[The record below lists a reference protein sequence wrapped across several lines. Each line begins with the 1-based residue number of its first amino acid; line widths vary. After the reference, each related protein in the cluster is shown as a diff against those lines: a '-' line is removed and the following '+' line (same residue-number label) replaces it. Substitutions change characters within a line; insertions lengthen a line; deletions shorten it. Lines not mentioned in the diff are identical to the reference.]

1 MKIFYTLLLSFWAV
15 AAYGSDG
22 NARLMEQLKNTLANK
37 GYFDRQKEKRVLSLQ
52 QQVKE
57 CQPQDLEKR
66 YGLYSQLFE
75 EYRSYQYDSAYVYTQ
90 KLIKLSLAMNDVSKQ
105 YDSKIKLGIILI
117 SSGMFKETL
126 DCLTEVNPKVLN
138 RNSKL
143 CYYRLKCSYYVY
155 LANYNN
161 DKYYSSGYRK
171 IAQKY
176 LDTAISLTNRD
187 SFEQLMY
194 KAELPD
200 TAGQQTPNY
209 KYYELLLYHHKL
221 TAHQTAMIA
230 SALGDYNQGEKRMEL
245 LLIAAINDIRSSTK
259 ETNAIFKVGCELY
272 KNRRVK
278 DAYLFMREALNN
290 AEFYGSRLHKIEI
303 SSVLADIAANKILL
317 AENEKNK
324 FLVYLLSSLTAVII
338 ISLISFI
345 VFVQLKRLRVKELII
360 ADKNKQLE
368 KNNLRLA
375 EDARIKEVY
384 IGYFFNVY
392 AEYIIKLEK
401 LKRNIERKIKT
412 EKYGDIIKLLGNI
425 DIKKERDDL
434 FRTFDRVFLLMF
446 PDFITLFNALLKP
459 EDQIWPKGDEV
470 LNPHLRIFALLRLG
484 ISDNETI
491 AKILEY
497 TVSTIY
503 TYKIRIKSR
512 AIVGPDEFINRIMG
526 IQVVDN
532 TETTSP
538 GAHAH

>member
-22 NARLMEQLKNTLANK
+22 NARLMELLKNTLANK
-37 GYFDRQKEKRVLSLQ
+37 DYFDRQKEKRVLSLQ

-57 CQPQDLEKR
+57 CQPQDLERK
-66 YGLYSQLFE
+66 YGLYSRLFE

-90 KLIKLSLAMNDVSKQ
+90 KLIKLSLIMKDVPKQ

-126 DCLTEVNPKVLN
+126 DCLNEVDPKALN

-161 DKYYSSGYRK
+161 DKYYSKGYRE

-176 LDTAISLTNRD
+176 LDTAISLTDRD

-209 KYYELLLYHHKL
+209 RYYELLLYHHKL
-221 TAHQTAMIA
+221 SAHQTAMIA
-230 SALGDYNQGEKRMEL
+230 SALGDYNQGGKRMEL

-272 KNRRVK
+272 KGRRVK
-278 DAYLFMREALNN
+278 DAYLFMQEALNN

-324 FLVYLLSSLTAVII
+324 FLVYLLSSLTAIVVIT
-338 ISLISFI
+338 SISFI
-345 VFVQLKRLRVKELII
+345 VFIQLKRLRVKELII

-392 AEYIIKLEK
+392 AEYIVKLEK
-401 LKRNIERKIKT
+401 LKRNVERKIKT
-412 EKYGDIIKLLGNI
+412 EKYGDILKLLGNV
-425 DIKKERDDL
+425 DIKKERDEL

-503 TYKIRIKSR
+503 TYKIRIKSK

-526 IQVVDN
+526 IQVIDN
-532 TETTSP
+532 TSTTST
-538 GAHAH
+538 GAGAR

>member
-1 MKIFYTLLLSFWAV
+1 MKTFYTLLLTFWAV
-15 AAYGSDG
+15 VTYGRDG
-22 NARLMEQLKNTLANK
+22 NAHLMEQLKNTLANK
-37 GYFDRQKEKRVLSLQ
+37 GYFDHQKEKRILLLQ
-52 QQVKE
+52 QRVRE
-57 CQPQDLEKR
+57 CQPQNLQKQ

-90 KLIKLSLAMNDVSKQ
+90 KLIKLSLAMKDVPKL

-126 DCLTEVNPKVLN
+126 DCLNEVDPKALS

-161 DKYYSSGYRK
+161 DKYYSKGYRE

-176 LDTAISLTNRD
+176 LDTAILLTERD

-200 TAGQQTPNY
+200 KPGQQTPNY

-272 KNRRVK
+272 KSKKVK
-278 DAYLFMREALNN
+278 DAYLFIQEALNN

-324 FLVYLLSSLTAVII
+324 FLVYLLSSLTAIVII
-338 ISLISFI
+338 SSISFI
-345 VFVQLKRLRVKELII
+345 VFVQLKRLRVKEVII

-401 LKRNIERKIKT
+401 LKRNVERKIKS
-412 EKYGDIIKLLGNI
+412 EKYGDVLKLLGNV

-446 PDFITLFNALLKP
+446 PDFVTLFNALLRP
-459 EDQIWPKGDEV
+459 EDQIWPKKDEV

-484 ISDNETI
+484 ISDNATI

-497 TVSTIY
+497 TVNTIY
-503 TYKIRIKSR
+503 TYKIRIKSK

-532 TETTSP
+532 TSAASP
-538 GAHAH
+538 DGQAH